1 VLQPEDPRRWR
12 FGPRSLA
19 LIACLIAGCGDAARP
34 SPLPQVDDRGGPVM
48 AHPALVPIFFA
59 DDPDIDAL
67 TAFSQWIV
75 TSQWLA
81 AVGAEYRVGSGSVL
95 GVVRL
100 AAPAPGAISDGGVLD
115 LLFAGLADG
124 TIPRP
129 AAGDP
134 GSALYMVHFPAHT
147 VVTVGSATS
156 CVEFSGYHASARRGG
171 VELAYAVLPSC
182 PGFIADEPALAIRE
196 LVSSHEL
203 IEAATDPVPVNHPGF
218 SIKDP
223 INPWLAL
230 GAEVA
235 DLCTRGDASA
245 TWAEAGFVAQRSWSN
260 AAAAAGMDPCVPGQ
274 QTPYFTVAASLT
286 SVPRIRPG
294 KTQLIKLAGYVS
306 GADDEFVWQIGSGPA
321 GNDQVELTLGRDTL
335 NAQQTVVLVV
345 GAPDDAVPGSLLR
358 FFVYS
363 KNSSGYQL
371 LPMFAAVGDEC
382 KTFTSCEDC
391 TARTG
396 CGFCAATGRCEA
408 QGEAGS
414 ADSACPASSFATWPG
429 SCPGF
434 CAARATCAD
443 CSSQPGCGWCG
454 GATPHCVEA
463 DHDTAQPRD
472 ASCDYADWSFSP
484 SYCPP

>member
-1 VLQPEDPRRWR
+1 MGG

-19 LIACLIAGCGDAARP
+19 LLACVFAACGDSPRP
-34 SPLPQVDDRGGPVM
+34 PLPQIDDRGGPVM

-59 DDPDIDAL
+59 GDPDVDAL
-67 TAFSQWIV
+67 TAFSQWIA

-100 AAPAPGAISDGGVLD
+100 AAPAPAAIADGEILD

-124 TIPRP
+124 TIPQP
-129 AAGDP
+129 AAGEP
-134 GSALYMVHFPAHT
+134 GVLYMVHFPAHT
-147 VVTVGSATS
+147 VVTDRGATS
-156 CVEFSGYHASARRGG
+156 CIDFGGYHASARRGG

-182 PGFIADEPALAIRE
+182 PGFIAGEPDLAIRE

-223 INPWLAL
+223 ISPWLVL

-235 DLCTRGDASA
+235 DLCTRNDASGA
-245 TWAEAGFVAQRSWSN
+245 WAEAGFVAQRSWSN
-260 AAAAAGMDPCVPGQ
+260 AAAAAGIDPCVPGQ
-274 QTPYFTVAASLT
+274 QTPYFTVAAALR
-286 SVPRIRPG
+286 SVPRIPPG
-294 KTQLIKLAGYVS
+294 KSRSMDLTGYIS
-306 GADDEFVWQIGSGPA
+306 GAGDDFVWQIGSAPL
-321 GNDQVELTLGRDTL
+321 GNDEVALTLSRDTL
-335 NAQQTVVLVV
+335 HAEQTATLIV
-345 GAPDDAVPGSLLR
+345 GVPDDVVPGSLLR
-358 FFVYS
+358 YFVTS
-363 KNSSGYQL
+363 KSPSSYQR
-371 LPMFAAVGDEC
+371 LPMFAIVGDDC
-382 KTFTSCEDC
+382 ASYAGCEDC

-396 CGFCAATGRCEA
+396 CGFCATTGKCES

-414 ADSACPASSFATWPG
+414 ADSACPASAFAIWPG

-434 CAARATCAD
+434 CAARTTCAD
-443 CSSQPGCGWCG
+443 CASQPGCGWCG
-454 GATPHCVEA
+454 GAAPRCVEA

-484 SYCPP
+484 SYCPL